1 MYHFLVPPAPNIR
14 RGSPDSACAA
24 ELQRRTARVARPGH
38 VRVRLSRS
46 ASVKSKGSRVPA
58 NPTTVGAGNG
68 TRGRPD
74 LPDAHEVPPHD
85 HEVN

>member
-1 MYHFLVPPAPNIR
+1 MVRGFPLSSGFYILVVVPPALNIR

-46 ASVKSKGSRVPA
+46 ASVKSKGSSGARHSS
-58 NPTTVGAGNG
+58 TVGRDEATPG
-68 TRGRPD
+68 
-74 LPDAHEVPPHD
+74 
-85 HEVN
+85 